1 MQETSVRAPQI
12 VTTPT
17 FDWLA
22 ERATMC
28 KSRILIASP
37 YVNDAVVNLTDLSSS
52 GVAKIIV
59 TKTDLRDFR
68 VGASNLDSLRTL
80 AQKGAK
86 VRSLHNLHAKV
97 YVFDETTALVT
108 SANATFGGMRRNWEC
123 GLAIEDRQ
131 SVSHLANLV
140 LSGFGSDAPPRAI
153 SFAELNRFRATL
165 PLIDV
170 SIPTLPADDFPADEP
185 PTLEAVFSV
194 PDKEQLL
201 DQFTGWLQLTLRG
214 VLEMPESGFGMQQ
227 LFAICQ
233 PVAAVEYP
241 DNHNVEA
248 KLRQQLQF
256 LRDRGF
262 VEFIS
267 PGQGRYRF
275 TMPARDAYG

>member
-1 MQETSVRAPQI
+1 MQKPHGPTPQI

-17 FDWLA
+17 YDWLA
-22 ERATMC
+22 QRAAMC
-28 KSRILIASP
+28 KSRMLIASP
-37 YVNDAVVNLTDLSSS
+37 YVNNAVVNLTGLAPSR
-52 GVAKIIV
+52 VAKTIV

-80 AQKGAK
+80 AQKGVK

-123 GLAIEDRQ
+123 GLAMEDRQ
-131 SVSHLANLV
+131 SVSDLADLV
-140 LSGFGSDAPPRAI
+140 LGGFGSDTPPRAI
-153 SFAELNRFRATL
+153 SFAELNRLRSAL

-170 SIPTLPADDFPADEP
+170 SLPKFPVDGSLTDEP
-185 PTLEAVFSV
+185 PTLEAAFSV

-201 DQFTGWLQLTLRG
+201 DQFTGWLRLTLRG
-214 VLEMPESGFGMQQ
+214 VLEMPESGFGIQQ
-227 LFAICQ
+227 LFVVCQ
-233 PVAAVEYP
+233 PVASVEYP
-241 DNHNVEA
+241 NNHNVEA
-248 KLRQQLQF
+248 KLRQQLQY

-275 TMPARDAYG
+275 TMPAH